1 MAGNIIYI
9 TAMVDP
15 VYPCHGRLNPSKQQ
29 PHGDHWTVP
38 RLTERPAFVD
48 GIRIEKVSTRQGLE

>member
-1 MAGNIIYI
+1 MRLVMAGNIIYI
-9 TAMVDP
+9 AAMVDP
-15 VYPCHGRLNPSKQQ
+15 VYPCHGRLNPSKKQF
-29 PHGDHWTVP
+29 P